1 MRWISAVA
9 VGRRRRWAV
18 VLAAVVLLGVAAPL
32 GTRFQNA
39 QKNDPASFL
48 PGGAESVRSLE
59 QQRTFR
65 SGTQTPAVTV
75 MRRAGGLTAADRAAI
90 QRFATGLAERPNP
103 SGGPVVSATLFP
115 RRFGRIGGDAAD
127 RR

>member
-18 VLAAVVLLGVAAPL
+18 ILAAVILLGVAAPL

-59 QQRTFR
+59 QQRTFP

-75 MRRAGGLTAADRAAI
+75 LRRASGLTAADRAAI
-90 QRFATGLAERPNP
+90 QKFSTELAQRPI
-103 SGGPVVSATLFP
+103 P
-115 RRFGRIGGDAAD
+115 RAGRSSP
-127 RR
+127 